1 MVGISNVA
9 IEEFIEK
16 ENDDFQRNFFFFF
29 LSDRATPFLN
39 FLKMMKRRGGHYPFA
54 ILNTDRS
61 NLSGTHWWS
70 KHIPKRSNCFY
81 SIL

>member
-29 LSDRATPFLN
+29 FV
-39 FLKMMKRRGGHYPFA
+39 
-54 ILNTDRS
+54 
-61 NLSGTHWWS
+61 
-70 KHIPKRSNCFY
+70 
-81 SIL
+81 

>member
-29 LSDRATPFLN
+29 VS
-39 FLKMMKRRGGHYPFA
+39 
-54 ILNTDRS
+54 
-61 NLSGTHWWS
+61 
-70 KHIPKRSNCFY
+70 
-81 SIL
+81 

>member
-29 LSDRATPFLN
+29 F
-39 FLKMMKRRGGHYPFA
+39 
-54 ILNTDRS
+54 
-61 NLSGTHWWS
+61 
-70 KHIPKRSNCFY
+70 
-81 SIL
+81 

>member
-29 LSDRATPFLN
+29 F
-39 FLKMMKRRGGHYPFA
+39 F
-54 ILNTDRS
+54 
-61 NLSGTHWWS
+61 
-70 KHIPKRSNCFY
+70 
-81 SIL
+81 